1 MKKEVLKLEEKNQ
14 IRELY
19 YEHGYSKSKI
29 EKVTKHN
36 RRTISK
42 CVAKESF
49 SEEKKSPKR
58 KTKLDNYK
66 SDIDLWLEE
75 DIKARAK
82 QRHTAKRVYDRL
94 MEKHGENFDCSYRTI
109 AIYVAEKKQALFK
122 QEPGHLPLQHKF
134 GEAQVDFGKAEFIE
148 SGIKHSGSY
157 LVVSFPA
164 SNAGFFQL
172 FKGETQEC
180 LFEGLINVF
189 NHIGG
194 VPRKLWFDNMSTVVT
209 AIEKGGNRKVT
220 ESFLKFKMHYGFATT
235 FCNPASGNEKG
246 NVENKVGYFRRNF
259 LVPVPE
265 FNSLREYNKE
275 LLAKSDKD
283 NEKPHYTK
291 EKRVSEL
298 FLEDKSKLLY
308 LPEKEYLNFKYE
320 TVKTD
325 GYGKFTLN
333 SGVHTYSSSPKFA
346 RDTITVKITAHEVIP
361 LDEEYKPIVT
371 HKRLY
376 GSQKQEQM
384 NWLPYLNTLSKRPR
398 ALKYS
403 EIYEL
408 FPQTVKSIFDNSD
421 FEKHSEILKAVAE
434 ISIKSSFETAVEV
447 LEKLTE
453 YNKFDYESIIA
464 LHNRMTTPVLNL
476 PEIKLSANVPKLE
489 EINMDISDYDKFLE
503 IGGIPNV

>member
-42 CVAKESF
+42 CVAKDSF
-49 SEEKKSPKR
+49 SEEKKSLKR

-66 SDIDLWLEE
+66 SDIDSWLEE

-194 VPRKLWFDNMSTVVT
+194 VPRKLWFDNMSTWIVNTFLYNFYSVILARRYST
-209 AIEKGGNRKVT
+209 GVMYSKV
-220 ESFLKFKMHYGFATT
+220 L
-235 FCNPASGNEKG
+235 
-246 NVENKVGYFRRNF
+246 
-259 LVPVPE
+259 
-265 FNSLREYNKE
+265 
-275 LLAKSDKD
+275 
-283 NEKPHYTK
+283 
-291 EKRVSEL
+291 
-298 FLEDKSKLLY
+298 
-308 LPEKEYLNFKYE
+308 
-320 TVKTD
+320 
-325 GYGKFTLN
+325 
-333 SGVHTYSSSPKFA
+333 
-346 RDTITVKITAHEVIP
+346 
-361 LDEEYKPIVT
+361 
-371 HKRLY
+371 
-376 GSQKQEQM
+376 
-384 NWLPYLNTLSKRPR
+384 
-398 ALKYS
+398 
-403 EIYEL
+403 
-408 FPQTVKSIFDNSD
+408 
-421 FEKHSEILKAVAE
+421 
-434 ISIKSSFETAVEV
+434 
-447 LEKLTE
+447 
-453 YNKFDYESIIA
+453 
-464 LHNRMTTPVLNL
+464 
-476 PEIKLSANVPKLE
+476 
-489 EINMDISDYDKFLE
+489 
-503 IGGIPNV
+503 